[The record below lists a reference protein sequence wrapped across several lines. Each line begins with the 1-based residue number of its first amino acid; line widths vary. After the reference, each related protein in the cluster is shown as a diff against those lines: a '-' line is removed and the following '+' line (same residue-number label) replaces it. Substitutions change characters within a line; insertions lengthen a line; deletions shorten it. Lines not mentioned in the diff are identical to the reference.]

1 MSVIKV
7 DYGEVGG
14 GGNAP
19 LFEDV
24 KANSVVLNGINT
36 GIKATDAQFVFV
48 TLGTNSYGMYGCCY
62 KVENGTLTTIIT
74 QNITA
79 SLNASNEIEITS
91 GLTAGAFAPVNVYMF
106 VY

>member
-1 MSVIKV
+1 MFNKMVTP
-7 DYGEVGG
+7 VGG
-14 GGNAP
+14 GGGGNTL

-24 KANSVVLNGINT
+24 KANSVILNGINT
-36 GIKATDAQFVFV
+36 GVKATDAQFVYV

-79 SLNASNEIEITS
+79 YLNASNEIIIDS
-91 GLTAGAFAPVNVYMF
+91 DLTQGPFANVNVYMF